1 MTKIIVCIVLLMG
14 TLIADVQK
22 VESYYGK
29 YDINTK
35 EIGKVAKSLNKPVQ
49 ENWNFET
56 KANKKYKI
64 AVLFPHIKD
73 SYWLSINNGILK
85 EANRLGITFDLYEA
99 GGYNNFGKQKR
110 QFLKVANSGYDGII
124 LGSISYSKLNEDI
137 KNSKIPV
144 VEVTNDIEA
153 QDIKAKS
160 LVSFFDMG
168 YKTALYVIK
177 DAKSSTKKVVFLP
190 GPKNSGWAD
199 DTYLGFMQALK
210 DNNSKNIKVYSPIFG
225 DTGIVTQKGLIKRLI
240 YKHKKIDYL
249 VGNAVAASIAPE
261 VLSSLNKNKNKN
273 KIKIVSTYII
283 PEVYD
288 LIKKG
293 KVAAASSDMTI
304 VQGKIALDM
313 IVKILN
319 GKKPGVDFAFR
330 AGPNIPVVTKDNILK
345 YKYISIFG
353 EKDFKV
359 KISNK

>member
-1 MTKIIVCIVLLMG
+1 MTKIIVCIVLLIG
-14 TLIADVQK
+14 TLSADDYEVK
-22 VESYYGK
+22 SYYGK
-29 YDINTK
+29 YDISTK
-35 EIGKVAKSLNKPVQ
+35 KIGKVAKSLNKPVQ

-56 KANKKYKI
+56 KANKKYNI

-73 SYWLSINNGILK
+73 SYWLAINNGILQ

-110 QFLKVANSGYDGII
+110 QFLKVANSDYDGII
-124 LGSISYSKLNEDI
+124 LGSISYDKLNKDI

-168 YKTALYVIK
+168 YKAALYVIK
-177 DAKSSTKKVVFLP
+177 DVKGSTKKVVFLP

-210 DNNSKNIKVYSPIFG
+210 DNNSENINVYPPIFG
-225 DTGIVTQKGLIKRLI
+225 DTGIATQKGLIKRLV
-240 YKHKKIDYL
+240 YKYKEIDYL

-261 VLSSLNKNKNKN
+261 VLSSLDKN

-283 PEVYD
+283 PEVFH
-288 LIKKG
+288 LINEG

-319 GKKPGVDFAFR
+319 GKKAGEDFAFR
-330 AGPNIPVVTKDNILK
+330 SGPNIPVVTKDNILK

-353 EKDFKV
+353 EKDFQV
-359 KISNK
+359 SFSNK